1 MEALGLIELYGVV
14 PAVEALDAALKAADV
29 KRQSFARVRG
39 GLVTVTVTGEVA
51 AVQAAMDA
59 AAAAAGR
66 VGEVL
71 SVHVIPRP
79 AEGIEGILD
88 EQKEPCQK
96 PKAAKAPKPKAET
109 PVKAEPSLKKTTS
122 AKSSGGELSME
133 ELEAM
138 PVVKLRAAARD
149 MELSTLSKREIR
161 DAKKDE
167 LINAIRA
174 FREGR
179 ND

>member
-1 MEALGLIELYGVV
+1 
-14 PAVEALDAALKAADV
+14 
-29 KRQSFARVRG
+29 
-39 GLVTVTVTGEVA
+39 
-51 AVQAAMDA
+51 MDA

-88 EQKEPCQK
+88 EQKEPCQ
-96 PKAAKAPKPKAET
+96 KPKAET